1 MRLVP
6 KSFETVKRVLD
17 LLLALVGLLVTS
29 PIQLAIAIL
38 LVVKQGRPVL
48 FRQPRPGLGGQTFY
62 LLKFRT
68 MRPYSEKK
76 GWVTDEQRLTGLGQ
90 FLRSSSLDELP
101 SLVNVLKG
109 DMSIVGPRPLLLKYL
124 DLYTA
129 EQARRHEVRPGITGL
144 AQVRGR
150 NSLSWEEKFA
160 LDIEYVERKSL
171 LLDIRIILRTVA
183 VVLHRRGVSASGEA
197 TMPEFRGT
205 AVYDGT
211 RPGRATQGVPPGSD
225 SKKVGE
231 V

>member
-6 KSFETVKRVLD
+6 NRFETVKRAFD
-17 LLLALVGLLVTS
+17 LLIAVVGLLITF

-38 LVVKQGRPVL
+38 LFVKQGRPVL
-48 FRQPRPGLGGQTFY
+48 FRQLRPGLGGQTFY

-76 GWVTDEQRLTGLGQ
+76 GWVTDEQRLTGLGR

-101 SLVNVLKG
+101 SLVNVIKG

-124 DLYTA
+124 DLYTP

-150 NSLSWEEKFA
+150 NSLNWDEKFA

-171 LLDIRIILRTVA
+171 LLDIRIILKTVA

-205 AVYDGT
+205 AVYDRT
-211 RPGRATQGVPPGSD
+211 CPGRPAQGAAPGSD
-225 SKKVGE
+225 STKAGE